1 MYCTRVWL
9 TLVFSL
15 CFFLPSS
22 VEGSQINLR
31 IPHGFE
37 FGISRKDALNLIEP
51 SKVKVVS
58 DRKYSNDIRKVVLGG
73 SVAGVTLDPSPDHE
87 TRLEFYKDKLMSSSI
102 LFVFEDESRFASAK
116 NELIGNLADALGDT
130 FKREKM
136 FSYEV
141 LSWDLLDT
149 VVLANLNSQKRT
161 IEIEYVHKPILE
173 KKTAKDLH
181 RKRREDPGDPAKQM
195 FIDSNFSAQKRR

>member
-1 MYCTRVWL
+1 MYCVRVWL
-9 TLVFSL
+9 TLVFSV
-15 CFFLPSS
+15 CFFLPFSL
-22 VEGSQINLR
+22 EGSQVNLR

-37 FGISRKDALNLIEP
+37 FGISRKDALNLVE
-51 SKVKVVS
+51 SSELKVVS
-58 DRKYSNDIRKVVLGG
+58 DRKYSNDLRKVVLGG
-73 SVAGVTLDPSPDHE
+73 SLAGVALDPPPGHE

-102 LFVFEDESRFASAK
+102 LFSFEDESRFSSAK
-116 NELIGNLADALGDT
+116 NELIGDLKGALGDT

-141 LSWDLLDT
+141 LLWDLSDT
-149 VVLANLNSQKRT
+149 VILANLNSQKRT

-173 KKTAKDLH
+173 KKTAKDLR

-195 FIDSNFSAQKRR
+195 FLDSNFSAQKKR

>member
-1 MYCTRVWL
+1 MYYVRVWL
-9 TLVFSL
+9 PLVFSV
-15 CFFLPSS
+15 CFLLPFSAD
-22 VEGSQINLR
+22 GSQVNLR

-37 FGISRKDALNLIEP
+37 FGISRKDALNLVEFSELRI
-51 SKVKVVS
+51 VS
-58 DRKYSNDIRKVVLGG
+58 DRKYSNDLRKVVLGG
-73 SVAGVTLDPSPDHE
+73 SVAGVALDPPPDHE
-87 TRLEFYKDKLMSSSI
+87 TRLEFYKDKLMTSSI
-102 LFVFEDESRFASAK
+102 LFSFEDQNRFASAK
-116 NELIGNLADALGDT
+116 NELISDLKGALGDT

-141 LSWDLLDT
+141 LSWDISDT
-149 VVLANLNSQKRT
+149 VVLASLNSQKKT

-195 FIDSNFSAQKRR
+195 FVDGNFSAQKKR

>member
-1 MYCTRVWL
+1 MYCARVWL

-15 CFFLPSS
+15 CFFLPFS
-22 VEGSQINLR
+22 VEGRQVNLR

-37 FGISRKDALNLIEP
+37 FGISRKDALILVEP

-58 DRKYSNDIRKVVLGG
+58 DRKYSNDIRKVVLSG

-102 LFVFEDESRFASAK
+102 LFIFEDESRFASAK

-130 FKREKM
+130 FKRGKM

-141 LSWDLLDT
+141 LSWDLSDT

-173 KKTAKDLH
+173 KKMAKDLR

-195 FIDSNFSAQKRR
+195 FIDSNFSARKKR